1 MRGLVGLFLMPK
13 ELAPAKIAT
22 TIHLSKAVFD
32 TRRKFRAQKAIKAI
46 VAAGQK
52 MMGTEVVKIDQEL
65 NSRVWIHGKNCPP
78 TRIRVV
84 FERKADGEDSEKMI
98 TVASFQEVAS
108 FKGLKTEKVNE

>member
-1 MRGLVGLFLMPK
+1 MPK
-13 ELAPAKIAT
+13 ELAPAKIET

-65 NSRVWIHGKNCPP
+65 NTRVWVHGKNCPP
-78 TRIRVV
+78 TRVRVI
-84 FERKADGEDSEKMI
+84 FERKAEDDGKMV
-98 TVASFQEVAS
+98 TVATYKNVPSFN
-108 FKGLKTEKVNE
+108 GLKTEKVNE